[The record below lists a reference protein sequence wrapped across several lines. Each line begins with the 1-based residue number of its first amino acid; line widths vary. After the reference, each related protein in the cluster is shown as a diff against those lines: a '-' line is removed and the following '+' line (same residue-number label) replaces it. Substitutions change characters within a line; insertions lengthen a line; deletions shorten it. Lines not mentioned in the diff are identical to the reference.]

1 MTTTIARP
9 TRQASRAGWLVP
21 VGLILLTLI
30 PIVAGAARNQY
41 RRGQQQRGKSICR
54 ACARTTQPCPRAQSD
69 Q

>member
-30 PIVAGAARNQY
+30 PIVAAGIAAARLRQTATPAPAANP
-41 RRGQQQRGKSICR
+41 SVE
-54 ACARTTQPCPRAQSD
+54 P
-69 Q
+69 